1 MFVMAGSLKRKMTM
15 KTQKVSLAWQI
26 LIALVLG
33 IALGA
38 VLHEQQESRQWLIS
52 NILSPAGD
60 IFIRLIK
67 MIVVPIVIAT
77 LIVGIAG
84 VGDAKKLGRIGFKTI
99 LYFEI
104 ITTVAIILG
113 ITLANIFQPGHGI
126 DMSTLTAVD
135 ISQYQKTTEQVQ
147 SGSHSLVG
155 TVLSLIPPNIFA
167 AMTHGD
173 MLPIIFFSVLFGLG
187 LSSLPKDH
195 REPLLNVFRGV
206 SETMFKVTHMIMR
219 YAPVGVFALI
229 SVTVANFGF
238 ASLWPLAKLVIL
250 VYAAIFFFALV
261 VLGIVARLCK
271 LRITILIRILKDELI
286 LAYSTASSETVLP
299 RIIEKMEAYGAPKS
313 ITSFVVPT
321 GYSFNLDGSTLY
333 QSIAAIFIAQLYGI
347 ELSIGQEIVLVLTLM
362 LTSKGIAGV
371 PGVSFVVLLATL
383 GSVGIPLEGLAF
395 IAGVDRILD
404 MARTALNVV
413 GNALAVLVIAK
424 WEHQF
429 DEQKARAYERELKGM
444 STQHAQQG

>member
-1 MFVMAGSLKRKMTM
+1 M
-15 KTQKVSLAWQI
+15 SLAWQI

-77 LIVGIAG
+77 LVVGIAG

-113 ITLANIFQPGHGI
+113 ITLANVFKPGLGI

-167 AMTHGD
+167 AMAHGE

-187 LSSLPKDH
+187 LSSLPKEH
-195 REPLLNVFRGV
+195 RDP
-206 SETMFKVTHMIMR
+206 
-219 YAPVGVFALI
+219 
-229 SVTVANFGF
+229 
-238 ASLWPLAKLVIL
+238 
-250 VYAAIFFFALV
+250 
-261 VLGIVARLCK
+261 
-271 LRITILIRILKDELI
+271 
-286 LAYSTASSETVLP
+286 
-299 RIIEKMEAYGAPKS
+299 
-313 ITSFVVPT
+313 
-321 GYSFNLDGSTLY
+321 
-333 QSIAAIFIAQLYGI
+333 
-347 ELSIGQEIVLVLTLM
+347 
-362 LTSKGIAGV
+362 
-371 PGVSFVVLLATL
+371 
-383 GSVGIPLEGLAF
+383 
-395 IAGVDRILD
+395 
-404 MARTALNVV
+404 
-413 GNALAVLVIAK
+413 
-424 WEHQF
+424 
-429 DEQKARAYERELKGM
+429 
-444 STQHAQQG
+444 